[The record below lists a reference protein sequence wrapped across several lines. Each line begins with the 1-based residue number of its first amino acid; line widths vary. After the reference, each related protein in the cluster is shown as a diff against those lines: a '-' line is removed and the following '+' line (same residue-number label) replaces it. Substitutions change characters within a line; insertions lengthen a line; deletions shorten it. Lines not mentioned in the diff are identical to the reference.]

1 MIVENVNT
9 WYRLHVDGTL
19 LSQITISTL
28 YWVLNCAL
36 GVIISE
42 DFTLKEH
49 HNGILMKAYRILGL
63 LHGTFAMLTVSR
75 PKKAPVLVS
84 SVITTLLLLTSLAS
98 TLH

>member
-1 MIVENVNT
+1 M
-9 WYRLHVDGTL
+9 DGTL
-19 LSQITISTL
+19 LSQTTISTIL
-28 YWVLNCAL
+28 ILHWVLNCVL

-42 DFTLKEH
+42 DFTWKEH
-49 HNGILMKAYRILGL
+49 YNCILMKAYRILGL

-75 PKKAPVLVS
+75 LKRAPVLVS